1 MICLWSSKGGAGCS
15 VSAAA
20 LALLACERGEVLL
33 VDLAGEQGAVLG
45 VADAGGP
52 TLSDWLAATGAPP
65 PDALA
70 RLERPVAPGLHLVA
84 VDPRTEPD
92 PAPGRALLLAE
103 LLAAE
108 RRTVVVDLGL
118 WSARWTPVVERAGRR
133 ILVTRLCYLALRRAS
148 TGPSPSGVVVVAEP
162 GRALG
167 PSDVTAVVDAP
178 VVAVVPVDPAVARL
192 VDAGLLAT
200 RPPRPLR
207 RLSVLLAE
215 EARP

>member
-20 LALLACERGEVLL
+20 LALLAAERAEVLL
-33 VDLAGEQGAVLG
+33 VDLAGEQAAVLG
-45 VADAGGP
+45 LAEAPGP
-52 TLSDWLAATGAPP
+52 SLADWLAGTGAPP

-84 VDPRTEPD
+84 VEPAAGPD
-92 PAPGRALLLAE
+92 PAPGRPLLLAE

-108 RRTVVVDLGL
+108 RRTVVVDLGR
-118 WSARWTPVVERAGRR
+118 WCARWTPVVERAAHR

-148 TGPSPSGVVVVAEP
+148 TGPSPSGVVVVSEP

-167 PSDVTAVVDAP
+167 ASDVTAAVDAP

-192 VDAGLLAT
+192 VDAGLLVT
-200 RPPRPLR
+200 RLPRPLR
-207 RLSVLLAE
+207 RLSVLLP
-215 EARP
+215 EARS